1 MRNDFRHENVFGD
14 SELLVS
20 ECDLVNACKHDRVA
34 LNECQ
39 GHDDLR
45 VWLLYVNKM
54 RTGLNVYMGTGG
66 IFKHTQDAHENC
78 RLSRRNTQ
86 QNRND
91 LIQHKPLVHVIHQL
105 ADAHQTVD
113 SHLPKV
119 ANKSK
124 VRTHRTV
131 DDPRTVMTH

>member
-1 MRNDFRHENVFGD
+1 MSTWG
-14 SELLVS
+14 LV
-20 ECDLVNACKHDRVA
+20 
-34 LNECQ
+34 
-39 GHDDLR
+39 G
-45 VWLLYVNKM
+45 Y
-54 RTGLNVYMGTGG
+54 
-66 IFKHTQDAHENC
+66 TQDAHENC
-78 RLSRRNTQ
+78 RLSRRNAQ
-86 QNRND
+86 QDRNN

-131 DDPRTVMTH
+131 DDPR